1 MNNLTARAVQ
11 GAVRSTLFT
20 LLIVC
25 FFVVPHL
32 IVAASFGNVA

>member
-11 GAVRSTLFT
+11 EFLLL
-20 LLIVC
+20 LLILA

-32 IVAASFGNVA
+32 IVAASFGAWA